1 MQNMKN
7 GLLFT
12 FNEIYLR
19 LRFFQFLK
27 DKQMSEYFPASDFS
41 KKPNQASEE
50 AAGYDLLA
58 SEAMTLLLNS
68 WQCLKIDLKL
78 AIPEGFYGKV
88 FPRSVLLRDHFVTCD
103 GSVIDADYRGVVE
116 IIMINHHPDK
126 TYSIKTGDR
135 ICQIVF
141 MRKFNV
147 KFEEVSEPALLGRTK
162 RGSDGF
168 GSTGTDKMIKKESD
182 EL

>member
-1 MQNMKN
+1 MKN

-27 DKQMSEYFPASDFS
+27 DKQMSEYFAASDFS

-68 WQCLKIDLKL
+68 
-78 AIPEGFYGKV
+78 
-88 FPRSVLLRDHFVTCD
+88 
-103 GSVIDADYRGVVE
+103 
-116 IIMINHHPDK
+116 
-126 TYSIKTGDR
+126 
-135 ICQIVF
+135 
-141 MRKFNV
+141 
-147 KFEEVSEPALLGRTK
+147 
-162 RGSDGF
+162 
-168 GSTGTDKMIKKESD
+168 
-182 EL
+182 